1 MNYPFFSDMD
11 IFHQSKSAEFPPP
24 VSSST
29 THQYYTNGG
38 SMSPNSST
46 NYLKEDALCIV
57 PYSDIYSSLENMGS
71 FFESQTLGS
80 QHQNSSS
87 CEQKLEEIRSQTTIV
102 HKKTSTRHNIQKSRP
117 IPVVMKK
124 QRLAAN
130 ARERSR
136 MHSLN
141 IAFDRL
147 REVVPSIGSDR
158 KLSKYETLQM
168 AQSYISAL
176 VGILEKD

>member
-1 MNYPFFSDMD
+1 MNYLFFSNMN
-11 IFHQSKSAEFPPP
+11 HCNQSKSAEYPTA

-38 SMSPNSST
+38 PISPNSWM
-46 NYLKEDALCIV
+46 NYLKEDAFCIV
-57 PYSDIYSSLENMGS
+57 PYSDVYCSLGTMGS

-80 QHQNSSS
+80 QHQNNPS
-87 CEQKLEEIRSQTTIV
+87 CEQNLEEIRSKTTIC
-102 HKKTSTRHNIQKSRP
+102 HKKTCTRNNLQKSRP

-124 QRLAAN
+124 RRLAAN
-130 ARERSR
+130 ARERRR

-141 IAFDRL
+141 IAFDQL
-147 REVVPSIGSDR
+147 REVVPSLGNDR
-158 KLSKYETLQM
+158 KLSKYETLQV